1 MKKSLLL
8 ISVSV
13 LVLLGLLF
21 SCTNKVVEGVVSEL
35 KLTVQSNIEVDKYVL
50 SIEDKNGSA
59 LFKKEFDV
67 KFEPRMELRAEGLN
81 LKAGEY
87 KIVVVGLANN
97 TPVVSSEMVK
107 RLEPGLNSETF
118 VLSVQATL
126 DVEYYS
132 RAEHFKPYIE
142 NNQLVLRY
150 KPEDGA
156 TYKFYALVSAIGNP
170 EETWIPLDGASGE
183 TEETSGE
190 YKFKKIPITDDK
202 IEFKDSKG
210 RVTRIL
216 PVEQIK
222 LVGVNVTKD
231 GKPSGICPA
240 PIIEQEIELGGRVR
254 STPAVWQNPDD
265 SKIYVFT
272 TADDGKLR
280 VFEYKDGELEE
291 RDSQYVGC
299 FGLMSPVVDEEIHE
313 DRHYVNVYVAG
324 NYNESTGMSTV
335 YKYTF
340 DPVTHKKLVL
350 TGSEDVDGKVES
362 TPVFVNGH
370 LFVTTYAGK
379 GYVIR
384 PTDMSKVGDPLNL
397 GNERIVTSPAAVDN
411 NVYVIAPD
419 YDSAQDKIFLKLIKV
434 DLSNPL
440 VPDTETIMNR
450 ESFYR
455 GSTDAVNKAATAS
468 SPAYDNV
475 DKTIYF
481 GSMDGVV
488 YKVDTNNNTAST
500 FNLTL
505 GRIDGSPVIDND
517 GNIYVGTDAGY
528 VVKLDSNGDIKWKY
542 YTGNDVRGKRDAVR
556 STPLLGSDGLLYV
569 GSYDGYIYALR
580 QIDGQIV
587 WRYQAMDRVWGSP
600 TLLPEEGKLLVGGH
614 DGKLYMIRV
623 TANNI
628 QGRWPKWKNNLL
640 NN

>member
-21 SCTNKVVEGVVSEL
+21 SCTNKVVDGVVSEL

-132 RAEHFKPYIE
+132 RAEHFKPYFE
-142 NNQLVLRY
+142 NNQLVFRY

-156 TYKFYALVSAIGNP
+156 TYKFYALVSTIGNP
-170 EETWIPLDGASGE
+170 METWIPLDGAFGE

-190 YKFKKIPITDDK
+190 YRFKKIPITNDKK
-202 IEFKDSKG
+202 IEFKDDKG
-210 RVTRIL
+210 RVIRIL
-216 PVEQIK
+216 PVDQIK

-231 GKPSGICPA
+231 NKPSGICPA
-240 PIIEQEIELGGRVR
+240 PIIEQEINLGSRVR
-254 STPAVWQNPDD
+254 STPAVWKNQDD
-265 SKIYVFT
+265 NKIYVFT
-272 TADDGKLR
+272 TADDGMLR
-280 VFEYKDGELEE
+280 VFEYKDGKLEE
-291 RDSQYVGC
+291 LDSQNVGC
-299 FGLMSPVVDEEIHE
+299 FGLMSPVVEEIVYQSK
-313 DRHYVNVYVAG
+313 RYVNVYVAG
-324 NYNESTGMSTV
+324 NYNESAGKSTV

-340 DPVTHKKLVL
+340 DPITHKKLVL
-350 TGSEDVDGKVES
+350 TGSEEVEGKVES

-370 LFVTTYAGK
+370 LFVTTYTGK

-384 PTDMSKVGDPLNL
+384 PTDMSRVGNPLNL
-397 GNERIVTSPAAVDN
+397 GNERIVTSPAVVGS
-411 NVYVIAPD
+411 NVYVIAPN
-419 YDSAQDKIFLKLIKV
+419 YNINENKIFLNLKKV
-434 DLSNPL
+434 DLSDPLNPS
-440 VPDTETIMNR
+440 VEEIISR

-468 SPAYDNV
+468 SPAVGNGI
-475 DKTIYF
+475 IYF

-488 YKVDTNNNTAST
+488 YKVDTNNNNAST

-528 VVKLDSNGDIKWKY
+528 VVKLDNNGDIQWKY

-556 STPLLGSDGLLYV
+556 STPLLGDDGLLYV
-569 GSYDGYIYALR
+569 GSYDGYIYALK
-580 QIDGQIV
+580 QEDGQIV

-600 TLLPEEGKLLVGGH
+600 TLLPQEGKLLIGGH

-623 TANNI
+623 TANDI
-628 QGRWPKWKNNLL
+628 QGLWPKWKNNLL